1 MSIENTL
8 KENCDIKSESMDP
21 QNGSGQADIPF
32 LQDKTKK
39 YKS

>member
-8 KENCDIKSESMDP
+8 KENCDTKSEAMNP
-21 QNGSGQADIPF
+21 ENGRSQADIPF